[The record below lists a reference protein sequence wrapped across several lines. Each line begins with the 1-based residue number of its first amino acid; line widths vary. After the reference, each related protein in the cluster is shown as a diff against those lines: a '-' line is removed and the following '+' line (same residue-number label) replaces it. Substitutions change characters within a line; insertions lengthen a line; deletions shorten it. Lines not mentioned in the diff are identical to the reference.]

1 MRIMRPQ
8 KCING
13 IPHLAYLG
21 RMLEKREGFAL
32 RIFPEG
38 LVLSWDC
45 PNPLKWH
52 KNLSLSLPSSAVKIL
67 LRFLALLLHLFGRS
81 HPFPFPLA
89 F

>member
-1 MRIMRPQ
+1 MHQYTRMELLNR
-8 KCING
+8 
-13 IPHLAYLG
+13 G
-21 RMLEKREGFAL
+21 RFADG
-32 RIFPEG
+32 IFPEG
-38 LVLSWDC
+38 LVLSRDC

-67 LRFLALLLHLFGRS
+67 LRFLALFLHLFGRS